1 MRPSPLRALLALFVF
16 SGLLAVLSRPLGSAP
31 ALGPLLDPARG
42 VWATGR
48 GEHDL
53 PPGGIARIPRLSGPV
68 RVVYDQRAVP
78 HIFAARVDD
87 AIRVLG
93 YVVARDRLV
102 QLQVQTLAASGRLTE
117 VAGARALPL
126 DREMRR
132 LGLPRHAERV
142 AGTASPHG
150 VEARFARAYA
160 DGVNAWIATLTRAR
174 RPLEL
179 RLLGIDP
186 ERWAPVNTAHLM
198 NRMMWTLSSYAPERD
213 RALAASMVGAAAA
226 ASLFP
231 GHAPIQQPIEPNGSA
246 EPSFLDERV
255 VAPGPPDRAARLVAS
270 ALRSLAPLT
279 MQRLAAMEAGEER
292 PSAASN
298 NWAVAPA
305 RSATGHALLAGDPHL
320 ELTLPSIWYEVHL
333 VVPGALDVYGV
344 TIPGAP
350 GVLLGMNRDLA
361 WSSTNTG
368 ADVMDFYAERVDDPD
383 HPTRYLLDGAWRPVE
398 RRIERYR
405 GRRGEV
411 IATDTVLY
419 SHRGP
424 MQRVGDRWLSMRWTA
439 LETGTGAASGSVIEA
454 YYELARTRTTRE
466 ALDALARTFAAPA
479 QNFVVADR
487 QGTIGLRSTGRFPI
501 RPGDGSGMVIRD
513 GSTSASDWT
522 GALHPE
528 QYPQAIAP
536 AQGYVASANQDP
548 WDPATARGYLGVL
561 GDPWRA
567 MRINRLLRADSQ
579 VTVDAMRRWQTDAGS
594 ERAELFAPAFLR
606 AAARCLAAPCVAVD
620 TASLRE
626 GGRLLGEWDRRY
638 TRDDRRAILF
648 ELAMRQLTD
657 DTFEELV
664 PAGSQRRVVT
674 PFGTTLAMLLRDSTN
689 AWWDDRR
696 TAAREDRDAV
706 LARALAGAV
715 REARRRY
722 GDPGDAGWR
731 WGAVRHANVRH
742 LLQIPALGALGL
754 AVPGGPS
761 TLSPLGGNGTHG
773 ASWRM
778 VVELGP
784 EVRAWGT
791 YPGGQTG
798 DPTASGYR
806 DRLPLWLAGELAPLA
821 RPRSAAEAQRER
833 GARTLDF
840 IPEEAP

>member
-1 MRPSPLRALLALFVF
+1 LRASLALIVF
-16 SGLLAVLSRPLGSAP
+16 GGLLAALSRPLGSAP

-48 GEHDL
+48 GERAA
-53 PPGGIARIPRLSGPV
+53 PRGGIVRIPGLEGPV
-68 RVVYDQRAVP
+68 RVVYDDRAVP
-78 HIFAARVDD
+78 HIYATRVDD

-117 VAGARALPL
+117 IAGARALPL
-126 DREMRR
+126 DQEMRR

-142 AGTASPHG
+142 AKAAPAQGIEG
-150 VEARFARAYA
+150 RFASAYA
-160 DGVNAWIATLTRAR
+160 DGVNAWIATLTPAR

-179 RLLGIDP
+179 RLLGIAP

-213 RALAASMVGAAAA
+213 RALAASMVGAEAA

-231 GHAPIQQPIEPNGSA
+231 DHAPIQQPIEPNGSA
-246 EPSFLDERV
+246 FALFSDERV
-255 VAPGPPDRAARLVAS
+255 VPPGAPDRGAALVAS
-270 ALRSLAPLT
+270 ALRALAPAT
-279 MQRLAAMEAGEER
+279 TQRIAALAAGEER

-333 VVPGALDVYGV
+333 VVPGELDVYGV

-350 GVLLGMNRDLA
+350 GVLLGMNRDIA

-368 ADVMDFYAERVDDPD
+368 ADVMDFYAEQVDDVD
-383 HPTRYLLDGAWRPVE
+383 HPTRYRLDGEWKPVE
-398 RRIERYR
+398 RRVEQYR
-405 GRRGEV
+405 GRRGDV
-411 IATDTVLY
+411 IATDTVLF

-424 MQRVGDRWLSMRWTA
+424 MHREGDRWLSMRWTA
-439 LETGTGAASGSVIEA
+439 LETGTGAGSASGSVIEA
-454 YYELARTRTTRE
+454 YYQLMRARTTRD
-466 ALDALARTFAAPA
+466 ALGALARGFATPA

-487 QGTIGLRSTGRFPI
+487 QGTIGLASIGRFPV

-513 GSTSASDWT
+513 GSRSASDWT
-522 GALHPE
+522 GDLAPA

-548 WDPATARGYLGVL
+548 WDPAHARGYLGVVT
-561 GDPWRA
+561 DPWRA
-567 MRINRLLRADSQ
+567 MRINRLLHADSQ
-579 VTVDAMRRWQTDAGS
+579 VTVDAMRRWQTDPGS
-594 ERAELFAPAFLR
+594 ERAELFAPAFLQ
-606 AAARCLAAPCVAVD
+606 AAARCLARGCTGVD
-620 TASLRE
+620 TTSLRE
-626 GGRLLGEWDRRY
+626 GARLLGEWTRRY

-664 PAGSQRRVVT
+664 PAGSERRVVT
-674 PFGTTLAMLLRDSTN
+674 PYGSTLAMLLRDSTN

-696 TAAREDRDAV
+696 TAAREDRDVV
-706 LARALAGAV
+706 LARALASAL

-742 LLQIPALGALGL
+742 LLQIPALGALDL
-754 AVPGGPS
+754 EVQGGPS
-761 TLSPLGGNGTHG
+761 TLSPLGGSGTHG

-784 EVRAWGT
+784 EVQAWGT
-791 YPGGQTG
+791 YPGGQSG
-798 DPTASGYR
+798 DPTAAGYR

-821 RPRSAAEAQRER
+821 RPRTAAEAQRLR
-833 GARTLDF
+833 GARTMDF
-840 IPEEAP
+840 APRGNP

>member
-1 MRPSPLRALLALFVF
+1 MRASPLRASLALLVFCGLLAL
-16 SGLLAVLSRPLGSAP
+16 LSRPLGPAP

-48 GEHDL
+48 GEGAA
-53 PPGGIARIPRLSGPV
+53 PRGEASIPGLAGPV
-68 RVVYDQRAVP
+68 RVVYDDRDVP
-78 HIFAARVDD
+78 HIFASRVDD

-117 VAGARALPL
+117 IAGARALPL
-126 DREMRR
+126 DQEMRG
-132 LGLPRHAERV
+132 LGLPRNAERIARETA
-142 AGTASPHG
+142 AGG
-150 VEARFARAYA
+150 IEDRFTRAYA
-160 DGVNAWIATLTRAR
+160 DGVNAWIASITPAR
-174 RPLEL
+174 MPLEL
-179 RLLGIDP
+179 RLLGIGP
-186 ERWAPVNTAHLM
+186 ARWEPVNTAHLM
-198 NRMMWTLSSYAPERD
+198 NRMMWTLASYAPERD
-213 RALAASMVGAAAA
+213 RAPAASMVGAAAA

-231 GHAPIQQPIEPNGSA
+231 EHTPIQQPIEPNGSP
-246 EPSFLDERV
+246 EPRFAAARIVPPGRPDSGARV
-255 VAPGPPDRAARLVAS
+255 VASILRA
-270 ALRSLAPLT
+270 LAPAT
-279 MQRLAAMEAGEER
+279 TRRLAAADPGDDR

-333 VVPGALDVYGV
+333 VVPGELDVYGV

-350 GVLLGMNRDLA
+350 GVLLGMNRDVA

-368 ADVMDFYAERVDDPD
+368 ADVMDFYAERVDDVD
-383 HPTRYLLDGAWRPVE
+383 HPTRTLVDGAWHPVE
-398 RRIERYR
+398 RRVERYR

-424 MQRVGDRWLSMRWTA
+424 MRREGDRWLSMRWTA
-439 LETGTGAASGSVIEA
+439 LESGPGWGSVIEA
-454 YYELARTRTTRE
+454 YDLLARATSARG
-466 ALDALARTFAAPA
+466 ALDALDRFAAPA
-479 QNFVVADR
+479 QNFVIADR
-487 QGTIGLRSTGRFPI
+487 QGTIAVRSNGRFPV

-522 GALHPE
+522 GDLRPAE
-528 QYPQAIAP
+528 YPQAVAP
-536 AQGYVASANQDP
+536 AQGYVATANQDP
-548 WDPATARGYLGVL
+548 WDPATARGYLGVSI
-561 GDPWRA
+561 DPWRA

-579 VTVDAMRRWQTDAGS
+579 VTVDAMRRWQTDPGS
-594 ERAELFAPAFLR
+594 ERAELFVPAFLR
-606 AAARCLAAPCVAVD
+606 AASRCLAAPCAGVD
-620 TASLRE
+620 TTRLRE
-626 GGRLLGEWDRRY
+626 GARLLGEWARRY

-664 PAGSQRRVVT
+664 PAGSERRVVT
-674 PFGTTLAMLLRDSTN
+674 PSSSILATLLRDSTN

-696 TAAREDRDAV
+696 TAPREDRDAV
-706 LARALAGAV
+706 LARALGDAV
-715 REARRRY
+715 RQ
-722 GDPGDAGWR
+722 
-731 WGAVRHANVRH
+731 ANVRH

-754 AVPGGPS
+754 SVQGGPS
-761 TLSPLGGNGTHG
+761 TLSPLSGTGTHG

-784 EVRAWGT
+784 ELEAWGT

-798 DPTASGYR
+798 DPTAPGYR
-806 DRLPLWLAGELAPLA
+806 DRLPLWLEGRLAPLQ
-821 RPRSAAEAQRER
+821 RPRSAADAGRLPGARTVDFAPR
-833 GARTLDF
+833 GAR
-840 IPEEAP
+840 